1 MGLFDRWFGSAPALS
16 PEQRQ
21 RLDAYRQLA
30 APSTSVA
37 AQEASFIVADVE
49 TSGLDA
55 FNDRLLA
62 IGAVRVERG
71 RVLLGECFYRVIR
84 QEQPT
89 DKENILVHRIGGT
102 EQRSGED
109 LAEVLLAFMEFTA
122 KQPMV
127 GYNAAFDATVLG
139 RAGKAALRAGL
150 DAPWLDL
157 AILAPAI
164 LDESKHNQPLDHWL
178 ERFDLMAGDRHHA
191 LADSLATA
199 RLLQIVID
207 AAARKTPMTVA
218 DLIEREKSER
228 WLKKAGR
235 V

>member
-1 MGLFDRWFGSAPALS
+1 MGLFDRWFGSPPTLS

-30 APSTSVA
+30 SPGT
-37 AQEASFIVADVE
+37 AQSAHEASFIVADVE

-71 RVLLGECFYRVIR
+71 RVLLSECFYRVLR
-84 QEQPT
+84 QEQAT

-109 LAEVLLAFMEFTA
+109 PAEVLLAFMEFTA
-122 KQPMV
+122 KQPLV
-127 GYNAAFDATVLG
+127 GYNATFDATVLS
-139 RAGKAALRAGL
+139 RACKSVLGHAL
-150 DAPWLDL
+150 DASWLDL

-164 LDESKHNQPLDHWL
+164 LDESKHTQPLDYWL
-178 ERFDLMAGDRHHA
+178 DRCDLLAGDRHHA

-207 AAARKTPMTVA
+207 VVTRKTPVTVA

-228 WLKKAGR
+228 WLRKAGR

>member
-1 MGLFDRWFGSAPALS
+1 MGLFDRLFGTTRALS
-16 PEQRQ
+16 PAQRE
-21 RLDAYRQLA
+21 RLEIYRQLA
-30 APSTSVA
+30 EPTTTVLAHD
-37 AQEASFIVADVE
+37 ASFIVADVE

-62 IGAVRVERG
+62 MGAVRVENG
-71 RVLLGECFYRVIR
+71 RVLLGESFYRVLR
-84 QEQPT
+84 QEQAT

-102 EQRSGED
+102 EQRAGED
-109 LAEVLLAFMEFTA
+109 PVEVLLAFLAFTA

-127 GYNAAFDATVLG
+127 GFNASFDATVLN
-139 RAGKAALRAGL
+139 RAARAHLGEKL
-150 DAPWLDL
+150 DSPWLDL

-164 LDESKHNQPLDHWL
+164 LDETKHTQPLDYWL
-178 ERFDLMAGDRHHA
+178 ERYDLMAGERHHA

-199 RLLQIVID
+199 RLLQIVIH
-207 AAARKTPMTVA
+207 AATRKTPTTIA

-228 WLKKAGR
+228 WLRKAGR